1 MLLPRIRQ
9 ALAPLQQQA
18 HTKPQVSSTG
28 EKSSAGEKKLTGST
42 AEALTDP
49 TSVCGLKLLVCAAL
63 SY

>member
-9 ALAPLQQQA
+9 ALAPLLQQA
-18 HTKPQVSSTG
+18 HTKPQVSST
-28 EKSSAGEKKLTGST
+28 GEKKLTGST

-49 TSVCGLKLLVCAAL
+49 TSVCGLKLLVYAAL